1 MYKKRRDTFKRT
13 KTSGLIQPH
22 TSPGRRKTS
31 LSSINNVATEK
42 VKFSSSVPNRQ
53 DTTSSVTSS
62 HSGKQQS
69 LSQSEGV

>member
-13 KTSGLIQPH
+13 KTSGLIQHH
-22 TSPGRRKTS
+22 TSPGRQTS
-31 LSSINNVATEK
+31 LSSINVATEK